1 MSNLWSKYG
10 LAVPTALVAAVTLT
24 GAALAVESVSAAP
37 AVNDELLPPAASA
50 QVPVQLAQIT
60 SVSDLTDVLPS
71 DWAFQALQSLVEN
84 YGCIEGYPDRTFR
97 GQRSLTR
104 FEFAAGLNSCLDVI
118 AVLIS
123 QSGINPDDLATIRR
137 LQEEFQAEL
146 ATLRGRVD
154 ALEAE
159 TAELRAQQFSTTT
172 KLQGEAD
179 FHIGFPFD
187 QLDVFDANDNPVAV
201 ESSTSVAARARLHL
215 DSSFTGEDRLRISLE
230 GGDGSFRN
238 PFGGLANG
246 GGSGYD
252 VTIDDFYYTFP
263 IGNRIDVTVA
273 ARGLQGDDW
282 VTSTI
287 VPFDGPSVAD
297 AGGPQFYDVGG
308 SSDDGAGVGFNF
320 ALTDNIVLDAG
331 YTASNSGGAI
341 DPSIGIFSASD
352 QSYIAQLSYL
362 SDGFFNAGFAY
373 LHNDQSEVFTGGV
386 PGATDTFAGLLSFNF
401 GNFFVGGHG
410 AYQTFN
416 GGTDFSWTAG
426 LGFNDF
432 LFEGAQLGV
441 YGGQL
446 PQTNFEGALGQAV
459 ERSNNP
465 FLIEG
470 YYEIPFNEF
479 VTITP
484 AIIYGDANLSNPGGT
499 RTEDT
504 TFYGAIRATFRF

>member
-1 MSNLWSKYG
+1 MSKLLWKG
-10 LAVPTALVAAVTLT
+10 LL
-24 GAALAVESVSAAP
+24 AAP
-37 AVNDELLPPAASA
+37 AALGAAFAISTAAVAAESTPETVLSSVDTLEEASLA
-50 QVPVQLAQIT
+50 QEPVQLAQIT

-172 KLQGEAD
+172 KLAGQAD
-179 FHIGFPFD
+179 FHIGFPFE
-187 QLDVFDANDNPVAV
+187 QLNVFDANNNPVAV
-201 ESSTSVAARARLHL
+201 ESSTSVAARARLNF
-215 DSSFTGEDRLRISLE
+215 DSSFTGEDRLRIRLQ
-230 GGDGSFRN
+230 GGDGNFLN
-238 PFGGLANG
+238 AFGGLANAG
-246 GGSGYD
+246 GEDYNI
-252 VTIDDFYYTFP
+252 TIDDFYYSFP
-263 IGNRIDVTVA
+263 VGSFLDVTVA
-273 ARGLQGDDW
+273 ARGLSGDDW

-297 AGGPQFYDVGG
+297 AGGPQFYDFGG
-308 SSDDGAGVGFNF
+308 SSSNGAGAGFSF
-320 ALTDNIVLDAG
+320 SLGDSFVVDAG
-331 YTASNSGGAI
+331 YTASNSGGAT
-341 DPSIGIFSASD
+341 DPSIGLFSAAD
-352 QSYIAQLSYL
+352 QSYIAQISYL
-362 SDGFFNAGFAY
+362 SDGFLNAGFAY
-373 LHNDQSEVFTGGV
+373 MHNDNAEAFEGGL
-386 PGATDTFAGLLSFNF
+386 PGATNTYAGLLSLNF
-401 GNFFVGGHG
+401 GNFFIAGHG
-410 AYQTFN
+410 AFQDFN
-416 GGTDFSWTAG
+416 GGNDFSWTAG
-426 LGFNDF
+426 VGFDNLF
-432 LFEGAQLGV
+432 LEGSQLGV

-446 PQTNFEGALGQAV
+446 PQAAGRE
-459 ERSNNP
+459 NNP

-479 VTITP
+479 LTITP
-484 AIIYGDANLSNPGGT
+484 SLVYGDANFSNPGGT
-499 RTEDT
+499 VNEDT
-504 TFYGAIRATFRF
+504 TFYGAVRATFRF